1 MQDYIIIV
9 NKIEELQ
16 QIEDRQALEL
26 IFERARHTIV
36 GGMDVI
42 LVRENRDGQQ
52 EKFDTITNEQDF
64 EEYKKRV
71 FRFL

>member
-16 QIEDRQALEL
+16 QIEDRQSLEL

-52 EKFDTITNEQDF
+52 EKFETITNEQDF